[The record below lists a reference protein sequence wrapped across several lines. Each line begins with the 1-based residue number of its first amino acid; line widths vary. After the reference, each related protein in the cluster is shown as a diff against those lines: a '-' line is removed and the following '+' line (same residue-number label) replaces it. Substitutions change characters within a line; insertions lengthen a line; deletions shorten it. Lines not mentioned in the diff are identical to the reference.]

1 MMRSEMGFFF
11 RALRHARTRVDPS
24 WHERSTREL
33 ERARL
38 GVKPSENTAPGN
50 GNLAPVAEGPR
61 VYLADAASAET
72 RRAADTGEP
81 TEERPD
87 AEAKMN
93 RRGF

>member
-1 MMRSEMGFFF
+1 MMRSEMGFLLA
-11 RALRHARTRVDPS
+11 RVTPRPDARRSILARTLDAGARAGAVGRET
-24 WHERSTREL
+24 EREYS
-33 ERARL
+33 
-38 GVKPSENTAPGN
+38 VGN

>member
-1 MMRSEMGFFF
+1 M
-11 RALRHARTRVDPS
+11 
-24 WHERSTREL
+24 
-33 ERARL
+33 

-50 GNLAPVAEGPR
+50 GNLAPVAEGSR

-87 AEAKMN
+87 AEAG
-93 RRGF
+93 R